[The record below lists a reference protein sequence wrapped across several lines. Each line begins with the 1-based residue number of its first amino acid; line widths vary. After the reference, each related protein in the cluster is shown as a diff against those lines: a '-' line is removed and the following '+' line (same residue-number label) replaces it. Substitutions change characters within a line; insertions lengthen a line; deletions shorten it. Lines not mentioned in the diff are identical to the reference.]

1 MCTVELGLED
11 GGIEGCGAFRIAEE
25 QHHYIVTQ
33 VPLPLHLPHPSVPK
47 AHTHTQHRGSAV
59 TVIKVSV
66 PAVGRWDGKGSWGPH
81 ET

>member
-47 AHTHTQHRGSAV
+47 AHTHTHTTQRQCGHGNQSIGTCCGSL
-59 TVIKVSV
+59 
-66 PAVGRWDGKGSWGPH
+66 GWKGIMGA
-81 ET
+81 T